1 MSLPSFLKSQNIMT
15 TKVYGIYGRTTAV
28 LRIPAGKAY
37 IEVEFSRGVPNA
49 GPNYRPATFSTSDPV
64 VQSVLEKSQ
73 LFGSLYTIY
82 RIVRDEPEKK
92 TAAAAKKQDVE
103 PLEGI
108 ETKEEAVAYLK
119 SRGAKATN
127 LRDAE
132 SILKYAEKIGVSF
145 PNLSL

>member
-1 MSLPSFLKSQNIMT
+1 MI
-15 TKVYGIYGRTTAV
+15 TKTYGIYGRTTAV
-28 LRIPAGKAY
+28 LRIPTSKGKAF
-37 IEVEFSRGVPNA
+37 IEVTFDRGVPNA

-64 VQSVLEKSQ
+64 VQAIMEQSSM
-73 LFGSLYTIY
+73 FGSVYTIY
-82 RIVRDEPEKK
+82 RIMRDDKETAKAAPSAAPKK
-92 TAAAAKKQDVE
+92 NIE

-119 SRGAKATN
+119 SKGAKATN
-127 LRDAE
+127 LKDNE